1 LQAVWRHQFCIQRQ
15 LYQSKFTS
23 FWLEAINDCGR
34 NPRAL
39 WQIVNKLLQQPQAQQ
54 QATDKLTA
62 DDYAKFLRSKVDN
75 IRTSTASANLPII
88 IGRRSPPM
96 SSFEPATLGEI
107 VRLTNNTPAKSCEL
121 DPIPTW
127 LLSSYIAPVI
137 CHICNLSL
145 KSGIFPEQ
153 LKEARVLPLLKKS
166 NLNPDDAS
174 SYRPISNLPYISKLI
189 ERCNQK
195 IHCSL

>member
-1 LQAVWRHQFCIQRQ
+1 MVW
-15 LYQSKFTS
+15 LLDGEKF
-23 FWLEAINDCGR
+23 E
-34 NPRAL
+34 
-39 WQIVNKLLQQPQAQQ
+39 
-54 QATDKLTA
+54 
-62 DDYAKFLRSKVDN
+62 DDFAKFFRNKVDN

-189 ERCNQK
+189 ERVVTK
-195 IHCSL
+195 RFTAHCDTTCCLPISLHTGLSIPQN